1 MTDAYQERDIE
12 LASGKVH
19 LLEGGSGSDIVL
31 LHHSWGSPGWLP
43 VHAALAERHRV
54 VVPDLPGWGGS
65 VRPAW
70 AREPRD
76 IAILAGHILD
86 ALDIGAAAV
95 VGTGFGGFIAAE
107 LAAMQPRRLRALVLI
122 GAPGLKPENSDILDQ
137 MMVSHRDYIEQS
149 FRDREN
155 YVAWVGE
162 EPGDDVRELWDM
174 SREMTARV
182 TWKPYMF
189 SRRLAPLLG
198 DVTTP
203 TLIVWGGRDNIV
215 PVECAELY
223 AANLQNAT
231 IEMVEDAGHVV
242 EIEEP
247 ERVAEL
253 ISSHVDGAAG

>member
-19 LLEGGSGSDIVL
+19 LLEGGSGSDIVM

-203 TLIVWGGRDNIV
+203 TLILWGGRDNIV
-215 PVECAELY
+215 PVECADLY

-253 ISSHVDGAAG
+253 ISGHVDGAAG

>member
-1 MTDAYQERDIE
+1 MSDAYQERDIE

-43 VHAALAERHRV
+43 VHAALAQRHRV
-54 VVPDLPGWGGS
+54 IVPDMPGWGGS
-65 VRPAW
+65 VRPPW

-76 IAILAGHILD
+76 IAILCSHVLD
-86 ALDIGAAAV
+86 ALEIGPAAL
-95 VGTGFGGFIAAE
+95 VGTGFGGYVAAE

-122 GAPGLKPENSDILDQ
+122 GAAGLKPENGEIFDQ
-137 MMVSHRDYIEQS
+137 MMASHRDYIEGS
-149 FRDREN
+149 FRDRES

-189 SRRLAPLLG
+189 SRRLQPLLG

-203 TLIVWGGRDNIV
+203 TLIVWGGRDKIV
-215 PVECAELY
+215 PVECAGLY
-223 AANLQNAT
+223 AASLPNAT
-231 IEMVEDAGHVV
+231 VEMVEDAGHVV

-247 ERVAEL
+247 DRVADL
-253 ISSHVDGAAG
+253 ISSHVDGAGG